1 MKQNLLSKLLLLTA
15 IILFGATGAFAA
27 DETITF
33 SELYESNTVLDGVA
47 IAPTGKNF
55 SITFAKVNGSTAP
68 QYYTN
73 GAAVRLYAKG
83 TMTVSSTKTIETI
96 ELTFSSGEG
105 SNAITTDVGT
115 YSNGTWEGSASSVK
129 FTVGGTTGNRRIKAV
144 AVTYK
149 AESQSGVAAPT
160 LPESQNFV
168 GSMQVEI
175 TNIEDGATVY
185 YTTNG
190 STPDANS
197 TPYTAQFT
205 ITETT
210 TVKAIAIKGNDASD
224 VVTRTYTKTKVDI
237 ATITGISPTTVN
249 KGDAGTFTLA
259 ATFAEGTLAGEDYEV
274 AWETTDNYDVL
285 FVDETGEFIAG
296 EAGTVNVTVT
306 VIAADDD
313 TYNDVTA
320 TFAVTVKAPMTFET
334 VALPYEES
342 FAGSFGK
349 FQADGAQVVNTNV
362 WTNSSYSG
370 TQFAKATAYISRTPY
385 ESQSYLYSP
394 IINLTNESA
403 ATLTFEHAISNIT
416 FGTDAKLVV
425 RQKDGDLWGDW
436 QELTITGQPTNYTFV
451 EGTVDLSAYAGQQIQ
466 LAFVY
471 TSTASSAGTWEIM
484 NLKVSNP
491 SKVDIATIN
500 GISPTTVNVEDEGTF
515 ELDATFAE
523 GTVAGEDY
531 EVTWTSDDEDVLM
544 VDESTGEYLALAAG
558 KANVTV
564 SVTVLDDSKYYE
576 VSETFTVTVK
586 EPFVAATYELVTDAS
601 TLADGDKIIIA
612 YVDVDAD
619 TYLAMGA
626 QDTNNRLATGDVTY
640 NTDGTLTIGE
650 DVQQITLEGD
660 AEGYYFNVGD
670 GYLYA
675 SSSTKNHMKTE
686 EEPDDN
692 AKATIE
698 IDEYGD
704 ATIVFQG
711 SNTRNHLRFNL
722 NLNNGNP
729 IFSCYAEGSSV
740 KTLPQ
745 IYRLKSDV
753 ETVTI
758 TIGEHGY
765 ASYCGDKNLD
775 FSATELKAYAVT
787 QVENGVMILTEF
799 EDGYKAGEGAVL
811 KGAKGTYQV
820 PVATTEPAA
829 VNGNMLIG
837 NNSDAAITVDADGT
851 TYRFGYS
858 PAAKKVGFM
867 KATDNF
873 TVAPGKAYLKINSTT
888 TNNAPAFL
896 SFDGTATGIDAAN
909 VSTTAADGQR
919 YNLAGQRVNSN
930 YRGVV
935 IVDGK
940 KLIQK

>member
-1 MKQNLLSKLLLLTA
+1 MKQNLRYSLLMLLLAVFNL
-15 IILFGATGAFAA
+15 GVFAA
-27 DETITF
+27 DETIDF
-33 SELYESNTVLDGVA
+33 SKQGYSNGDEISSVSLPNCT
-47 IAPTGKNF
+47 
-55 SITFAKVNGSTAP
+55 ITFNKGTNNNIP
-68 QYYTN
+68 KYYTT
-73 GAAVRLYAKG
+73 G
-83 TMTVSSTKTIETI
+83 TAIRVYGGGYMTVSSTKTIEKI
-96 ELTFSSGEG
+96 ELTFGSGDG

-115 YSNGTWEGSASSVK
+115 YKDGTWEGSAKSVI
-129 FTVGGTTGNRRIKAV
+129 FTVSGTTGHRRIMAV

-190 STPDANS
+190 DDPDANS
-197 TPYTAQFT
+197 TQYTTPFT
-205 ITETT
+205 ITATT

-249 KGDAGTFTLA
+249 EGDAGTFTLA

-285 FVDETGEFIAG
+285 FVDDETGEFIAG

-306 VIAADDD
+306 VNAADDD

-334 VALPYEES
+334 VDLPYEES

-349 FQADGAQVVNTNV
+349 FQADGVQVANTIV

-500 GISPTTVNVEDEGTF
+500 GISPTTVNVEGEGTF
-515 ELDATFAE
+515 ELDATFAD
-523 GTVAGEDY
+523 GTEAGRDY
-531 EVTWTSDDEDVLM
+531 EVSWTSDDEDVLM

-558 KANVTV
+558 TANVTV

-640 NTDGTLTIGE
+640 NTDCTLTIGE
-650 DVQQITLEGD
+650 GVQQITLEGD

-698 IDEYGD
+698 IDENGD
-704 ATIVFQG
+704 ATIVFKG
-711 SNTRNHLRFNL
+711 SNTRNHLRFNE
-722 NLNNGNP
+722 NNGNP
-729 IFSCYAEGSSV
+729 IFSCYAESSSV
-740 KTLPQ
+740 KTIPQ

-758 TIGEHGY
+758 TIGEYGY

-811 KGAKGTYQV
+811 KGDEGEYQV
-820 PVATTEPAA
+820 PVATTATA
-829 VNGNMLIG
+829 VAGNMLIG
-837 NNSDAAITVDADGT
+837 NNSDAAITVEADGI

-858 PAAKKVGFM
+858 PAAQKVGFM
-867 KATDNF
+867 KATSNF
-873 TVAPGKAYLKINSTT
+873 TVAPGKAYLKINS

-919 YNLAGQRVNSN
+919 YNLNGQRVNSN

>member
-1 MKQNLLSKLLLLTA
+1 MA
-15 IILFGATGAFAA
+15 VMLFGASGAFAA

-33 SELYESNTVLDGVA
+33 SQQGYDNSEEITTVSG
-47 IAPTGKNF
+47 TNF
-55 SITFAKVNGSTAP
+55 TITFNIGTNNSNAPKYYNTGTAIRV
-68 QYYTN
+68 YGGNYF
-73 GAAVRLYAKG
+73 
-83 TMTVSSTKTIETI
+83 TVSSSTKTIENI
-96 ELTFSSGEG
+96 ALTFSSGEG

-115 YSNGTWEGSASSVK
+115 YDNGTWKGSASSVK
-129 FTVGGTTGNRRIKAV
+129 FTVGGTTGHRRIKAV

-160 LPESQNFV
+160 LPATQNFV

-175 TNIEDGATVY
+175 TNNDNDATVY

-197 TPYTAQFT
+197 TPYTAPFT

-210 TVKAIAIKGNDASD
+210 TVKAIAIKGNVASD
-224 VVTRTYTKTKVDI
+224 VVIRTYTKT
-237 ATITGISPTTVN
+237 
-249 KGDAGTFTLA
+249 
-259 ATFAEGTLAGEDYEV
+259 
-274 AWETTDNYDVL
+274 
-285 FVDETGEFIAG
+285 
-296 EAGTVNVTVT
+296 
-306 VIAADDD
+306 
-313 TYNDVTA
+313 
-320 TFAVTVKAPMTFET
+320 
-334 VALPYEES
+334 
-342 FAGSFGK
+342 
-349 FQADGAQVVNTNV
+349 
-362 WTNSSYSG
+362 
-370 TQFAKATAYISRTPY
+370 
-385 ESQSYLYSP
+385 
-394 IINLTNESA
+394 
-403 ATLTFEHAISNIT
+403 
-416 FGTDAKLVV
+416 
-425 RQKDGDLWGDW
+425 
-436 QELTITGQPTNYTFV
+436 
-451 EGTVDLSAYAGQQIQ
+451 
-466 LAFVY
+466 
-471 TSTASSAGTWEIM
+471 
-484 NLKVSNP
+484 
-491 SKVDIATIN
+491 KVDIATIN

-531 EVTWTSDDEDVLM
+531 EVTWTSDNEDVLM
-544 VDESTGEYLALAAG
+544 VEDGEYLALAAG
-558 KANVTV
+558 TANVTV

-619 TYLAMGA
+619 TYLAMGGKA
-626 QDTNNRLATGDVTY
+626 DNNRLATDDVTY

-650 DVQQITLEGD
+650 GVQQITLEGD

-686 EEPDDN
+686 EEPDNN

-698 IDEYGD
+698 IDKNGD
-704 ATIVFQG
+704 ATIVFKG
-711 SNTRNHLRFNL
+711 SNTRNHLRFNE
-722 NLNNGNP
+722 NNGNP
-729 IFSCYAEGSSV
+729 IFSCYAESSSV

-758 TIGEHGY
+758 TIGEYGY

-837 NNSDAAITVDADGT
+837 NNSDADITVDADGT

-858 PAAKKVGFM
+858 PAAQKVGFM
-867 KATDNF
+867 KATSNF
-873 TVAPGKAYLKINSTT
+873 TVASGKAYLKINS

>member
-1 MKQNLLSKLLLLTA
+1 MA
-15 IILFGATGAFAA
+15 VMLFGASGAFAA

-33 SELYESNTVLDGVA
+33 SQQGYDNSEEITTVSG
-47 IAPTGKNF
+47 TNF
-55 SITFAKVNGSTAP
+55 TITFN
-68 QYYTN
+68 
-73 GAAVRLYAKG
+73 KG
-83 TMTVSSTKTIETI
+83 TGSNAPKYYNTGTAIRVYGGNYFTVSSSTKTIEKI

-105 SNAITTDVGT
+105 SNAITTDVET
-115 YSNGTWEGSASSVK
+115 YSNGTWTGSAQSVK
-129 FTVGGTTGNRRIKAV
+129 FTVGGTTGHRRLASV
-144 AVTYK
+144 AVTY
-149 AESQSGVAAPT
+149 
-160 LPESQNFV
+160 
-168 GSMQVEI
+168 
-175 TNIEDGATVY
+175 AT
-185 YTTNG
+185 G
-190 STPDANS
+190 GGGDDDSK
-197 TPYTAQFT
+197 
-205 ITETT
+205 I
-210 TVKAIAIKGNDASD
+210 
-224 VVTRTYTKTKVDI
+224 DI
-237 ATITGISPTTVN
+237 ATLNSISPTQLEVN
-249 KGDAGTFTLA
+249 DEGAFTLD
-259 ATFAEGTLAGEDYEV
+259 ATFAEGTVAGEDYEV
-274 AWETTDNYDVL
+274 SWSSGNEDVL
-285 FVDETGEFIAG
+285 MVDATTGEFIAG
-296 EAGTVNVTVT
+296 EVGTVNVTVT
-306 VIAADDD
+306 VTAADND
-313 TYNDVTA
+313 TYNNVTA
-320 TFAVTVKAPMTFET
+320 EFTVTVKAPMTFET

-349 FQADGAQVVNTNV
+349 FQADGVQVANTNV

-436 QELTITGQPTNYTFV
+436 QKLTITGQPTNYTFV
-451 EGTVDLSAYAGQQIQ
+451 EGTVDLSTYAGQQIQ

-531 EVTWTSDDEDVLM
+531 EVSWTSDDEDVLM
-544 VDESTGEYLALAAG
+544 VEDGEYLALAAG
-558 KANVTV
+558 TANVTV

-586 EPFVAATYELVTDAS
+586 KPFVAATYELVTDAS

-612 YVDVDAD
+612 YVNTDA
-619 TYLAMGA
+619 YAMGGQA
-626 QDTNNRLATGDVTY
+626 NNNRLATDDVTY
-640 NTDGTLTIGE
+640 NADGTLTIGE
-650 DVQQITLEGD
+650 GVQQITLEGD
-660 AEGYYFNVGD
+660 ANGYYFNVGD

-675 SSSTKNHMKTE
+675 SSSNKNYMKTE

-704 ATIVFQG
+704 ATIIFQG
-711 SNTRNHLRFNL
+711 EYTRNHLRFNL
-722 NLNNGNP
+722 NVINGNPNP
-729 IFSCYAEGSSV
+729 IFSCYAENSSV

-765 ASYCGDKNLD
+765 ASYCGDKDLD

-811 KGAKGTYQV
+811 KGAEGEYQV
-820 PVATTEPAA
+820 PVATTATA
-829 VNGNMLIG
+829 VAGNMLIG
-837 NNSDAAITVDADGT
+837 NNSDAAIPVDADGT

-858 PAAKKVGFM
+858 PAAQKVGFM
-867 KATDNF
+867 KATSNF
-873 TVAPGKAYLKINSTT
+873 TVASGKAYLKINS

-919 YNLAGQRVNSN
+919 YNLNGQRVNSN

>member
-1 MKQNLLSKLLLLTA
+1 MKQNLRYSLLMLLLAVFNL
-15 IILFGATGAFAA
+15 GVFAA
-27 DETITF
+27 DETIDFSKQGYSNGDEISSVSLTNCTITF
-33 SELYESNTVLDGVA
+33 NQGTNSNTPKYYSTGTA
-47 IAPTGKNF
+47 IRVYG
-55 SITFAKVNGSTAP
+55 GG
-68 QYYTN
+68 Y
-73 GAAVRLYAKG
+73 
-83 TMTVSSTKTIETI
+83 MTVSSTKTIEKI
-96 ELTFSSGEG
+96 ELTFGSGDG

-115 YSNGTWEGSASSVK
+115 YKDGTWEGSAKSVI
-129 FTVGGTTGNRRIKAV
+129 FTVSGTTGHRRIMAV

-190 STPDANS
+190 DDPDANS
-197 TPYTAQFT
+197 TQYTTPFT
-205 ITETT
+205 ITATT

-249 KGDAGTFTLA
+249 EGDAGTFTLA

-285 FVDETGEFIAG
+285 FVDETGVFIAG

-306 VIAADDD
+306 VIAADND

-320 TFAVTVKAPMTFET
+320 TFAVTVKEPMTFET

-349 FQADGAQVVNTNV
+349 FQADGVQVANTIV

-425 RQKDGDLWGDW
+425 RQKDGDVWGDW

-523 GTVAGEDY
+523 GTEAGEDY

-558 KANVTV
+558 TANVTV

-586 EPFVAATYELVTDAS
+586 EPGQELVYELVTDAS
-601 TLADGDKIIIA
+601 TLADGDNIIIA
-612 YVDVDAD
+612 YVNTDDKV
-619 TYLAMGA
+619 YCAMGGQA
-626 QDTNNRLATGDVTY
+626 NNNRLATGDVTY
-640 NTDGTLTIGE
+640 NTDDGTLTIGK

-660 AEGYYFNVGD
+660 AGGYYFNVGD

-675 SSSTKNHMKTE
+675 SSSDKNHMKTQTE
-686 EEPDDN
+686 ADDN

-698 IDEYGD
+698 IADNGD

-711 SNTRNHLRFNL
+711 SNTHNHLRFNL

-729 IFSCYAEGSSV
+729 LFSCYAETSSV
-740 KTLPQ
+740 QTLPQ

-837 NNSDAAITVDADGT
+837 NNSDADITVDADGT

-858 PAAKKVGFM
+858 PAAQKVGFM

-896 SFDGTATGIDAAN
+896 SFDGEATGI
-909 VSTTAADGQR
+909 STAEVETTADGQR
-919 YNLAGQRVNSN
+919 YNLNGQRVNSN

>member
-1 MKQNLLSKLLLLTA
+1 MKQNLRYSLLMLLLAVFNL
-15 IILFGATGAFAA
+15 GVFAA
-27 DETITF
+27 DETIDFSQQGYSNQEEISSVSLTNCTITF
-33 SELYESNTVLDGVA
+33 NKGTNSNTPKYYSTGTA
-47 IAPTGKNF
+47 IRVYG
-55 SITFAKVNGSTAP
+55 GG
-68 QYYTN
+68 Y
-73 GAAVRLYAKG
+73 
-83 TMTVSSTKTIETI
+83 MTVSSTTKTIEKI
-96 ELTFSSGEG
+96 ELTFGSGDG

-115 YSNGTWEGSASSVK
+115 YDDGTWKGSASSVK
-129 FTVGGTTGNRRIKAV
+129 FTVGGSTGNRRIMAV

-160 LPESQNFV
+160 LPASQDFV
-168 GSMQVEI
+168 GSMEVEI

-190 STPDANS
+190 DDPDANS
-197 TPYTAQFT
+197 TQYTTPFT

-210 TVKAIAIKGNDASD
+210 TVKAIAIKGNVASD
-224 VVTRTYTKTKVDI
+224 VVTRTYTKTKPDI

-249 KGDAGTFTLA
+249 VEDEGTFELD
-259 ATFAEGTLAGEDYEV
+259 ATFAEGTVAGEDYEV
-274 AWETTDNYDVL
+274 SWSSGNEDVL
-285 FVDETGEFIAG
+285 MVDATTGEFMAID
-296 EAGTVNVTVT
+296 AGTVNVTVT
-306 VIAADDD
+306 VTAADND

-320 TFAVTVKAPMTFET
+320 EFTVTVKVPMTFDT
-334 VALPYEES
+334 VNLPYEES

-349 FQADGAQVVNTNV
+349 FQADGVQVANTNV

-451 EGTVDLSAYAGQQIQ
+451 EGTVDLSAYADQQIQ

-523 GTVAGEDY
+523 GTEAGEDY
-531 EVTWTSDDEDVLM
+531 EVTWTSDDEGVLM
-544 VDESTGEYLALAAG
+544 VEDGEYLALAAG
-558 KANVTV
+558 TANVTV
-564 SVTVLDDSKYYE
+564 SVTVFDDSKYYE
-576 VSETFTVTVK
+576 VSETFAVTVK
-586 EPFVAATYELVTDAS
+586 EPFVAATYELVTDAN
-601 TLADGDKIIIA
+601 TLADGDNIIIA
-612 YVDVDAD
+612 YVNTAD
-619 TYLAMGA
+619 KVYYAMGGQA
-626 QDTNNRLATGDVTY
+626 DNNRLATGDVTY

-650 DVQQITLEGD
+650 GVQQITLEG
-660 AEGYYFNVGD
+660 AAGGYYFYVGN

-675 SSSTKNHMKTE
+675 ASSDKNHMKTQTE
-686 EEPDDN
+686 ADDN

-698 IDEYGD
+698 IAENGD
-704 ATIVFQG
+704 ATIIFQG
-711 SNTRNHLRFNL
+711 EYTRNHLRFNK
-722 NLNNGNP
+722 NGNNP
-729 IFSCYAEGSSV
+729 IFSCYAETSSV

-765 ASYCGDKNLD
+765 ASYCGDKDLD

-811 KGAKGTYQV
+811 KGAEGEYQV
-820 PVATTEPAA
+820 PVATTATA
-829 VNGNMLIG
+829 VAGNMLIG
-837 NNSDAAITVDADGT
+837 NNSDAAIPVDADGT

-858 PAAKKVGFM
+858 PAAQKVGFM
-867 KATDNF
+867 KATSNF
-873 TVAPGKAYLKINSTT
+873 TVASGKAYLKINS

-919 YNLAGQRVNSN
+919 YNLNGQRVNSS